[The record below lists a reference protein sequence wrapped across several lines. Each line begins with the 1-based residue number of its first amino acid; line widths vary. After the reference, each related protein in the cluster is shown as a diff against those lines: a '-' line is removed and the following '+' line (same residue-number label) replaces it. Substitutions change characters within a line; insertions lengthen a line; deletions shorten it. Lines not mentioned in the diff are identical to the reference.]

1 MATSTLVQF
10 ISAGEKAST
19 SNRSQEE
26 TFLAGGAIA
35 AGDWV
40 ALDVSQTGAN
50 KALYV
55 KETTAAAGSAV
66 VCGVALVAAATGA
79 QVRVCIGGF
88 CKTASVVNT
97 TAAGSPLMTSGATAG
112 MAIAATYIG
121 NGSGAVA
128 VALPIPCGVAL
139 TAAGVSNTA
148 EVWVTSRF

>member
-1 MATSTLVQF
+1 MATSTLIQF
-10 ISAGEKAST
+10 LEAGEKAST

-40 ALDVSQTGAN
+40 ALDTTQTGAN

-55 KETTAAAGSAV
+55 LETAAASGDAK
-66 VCGVALVAAATGA
+66 VCGVALAAAAAGA
-79 QVRVCIGGF
+79 QVRVCIGGY
-88 CKTASVVNT
+88 CKSASVANT

-121 NGSGAVA
+121 DGSGAAA
-128 VALPIPCGVAL
+128 VALPISCGVAL
-139 TAAGVSNTA
+139 TTAGVPNTA
-148 EVWVTSRF
+148 EVWVTTRF